1 MSEERNLYD
10 KALSNYSSARVLR
23 EHLSTDEGQLN
34 VIAYLLQQ
42 SLELTLKYLLEQNG
56 VEYPKTHDI
65 EQLIRLGKKED
76 APLYLTEY
84 IEDHAEMFSQ
94 WEAKTR
100 YIVGYMVEI
109 EKIDRAIKE
118 LDVYFTKVTELL
130 KAENE

>member
-10 KALSNYSSARVLR
+10 KALSNYGSARVLR

-65 EQLIRLGKKED
+65 EQLIRLGKKEKV
-76 APLYLTEY
+76 PLYLTGY

-100 YIVGYMVEI
+100 YIVGYLVEI
-109 EKIDRAIKE
+109 DKIDRAIKE
-118 LDVYFTKVTELL
+118 LDIYYSGVTGAL
-130 KAENE
+130 KKEIG